1 MLIMFEAQHLDRW
14 RGLRADALLQ
24 HREQHLLFL
33 EHVPFE
39 FLLHVGQQIGQAI
52 GAAAAGTVDLLDP
65 TGEADQF
72 RQLLAMAGVIARQ
85 EVGDQRLR
93 RFVAP
98 VVLGV
103 AGVLQVVQGI
113 GDQQRIEVLAKGR
126 FAQAFM
132 PAATEVQFEVVKDPG
147 GAGNVAGQLA
157 EALFQ

>member
-1 MLIMFEAQHLDRW
+1 M
-14 RGLRADALLQ
+14 
-24 HREQHLLFL
+24 HLLD
-33 EHVPFE
+33 
-39 FLLHVGQQIGQAI
+39 
-52 GAAAAGTVDLLDP
+52 AARQ
-65 TGEADQF
+65 ADQF
-72 RQLLAMAGVIARQ
+72 RQLLAVPGVIARQ

-132 PAATEVQFEVVKDPG
+132 PAATEVQFEVVKDPC